1 MIIRWRTVLR
11 RWVPGIISGGA
22 DNDPSGIATYSISGA
37 QFGYQ
42 QLWLLVLSTP
52 MLIAI
57 QAMCARLG
65 DVKRKGLMAIM
76 RDHYAPI
83 VAISASVVLI
93 ITNIATLGADLAG
106 MADALGLAT
115 HSSFIWWVIPVS
127 VIMWYVILFQN
138 YRVIEKYLFSL
149 SFAFLAYIVS
159 GFLSKPDWFRV
170 IREIFVPTITPSVPF
185 FLAGLGLM
193 GTTITPFLF
202 FWQARQGA
210 EEHKSK
216 QELLHEAKR
225 QDREVAP
232 GFVYS
237 NLISLFIIISTASV
251 YHTRGSYTII
261 TAADA
266 ARALEPLAGKF
277 ATYVFSFGIICSGLL
292 AIPVIA
298 ASTAYVVA
306 ETFGWRESLSDK
318 VNKAKGFYT
327 VLTAS
332 ILVGVGIAMSG
343 VSPMQALLYSQVLS
357 GILAPILII
366 LILFMCN
373 DKKIMG
379 TYVNQWFDNV
389 FGWIVVIIMLLGS
402 AGLFWQL
409 MSRTG

>member
-1 MIIRWRTVLR
+1 MIIRWRKILR

-65 DVKRKGLMAIM
+65 DVKGKGLMAIM
-76 RDHYAPI
+76 RDHFAPI
-83 VAISASVVLI
+83 FAVSASVVLV

-115 HSSFIWWVIPVS
+115 HSNFIWWVIPVS

-138 YRVIEKYLFSL
+138 HKVIEKYLFFL
-149 SFAFLAYIVS
+149 SFAFLGYIVS

-170 IREIFVPTITPSVPF
+170 VREIFLSSVTPSVPF

-202 FWQARQGA
+202 FWQARQGV

-216 QELLHEAKR
+216 QELLHEAK
-225 QDREVAP
+225 QEDKEIAP
-232 GFVYS
+232 GFLYS

-251 YHTRGSYTII
+251 FHARGSYTIV

-266 ARALEPLAGKF
+266 ARALEPLAGRF
-277 ATYVFSFGIICSGLL
+277 ATYLFSFGIICSGLL
-292 AIPVIA
+292 AVPVLA

-306 ETFGWRESLSDK
+306 ETFGWRESLSDR

-327 VLTAS
+327 VMTSS

-357 GILAPILII
+357 GILAPIFII

-379 TYVNQWFDNV
+379 PYVNRWFDNV
-389 FGWIVVIIMLLGS
+389 FGWIAVIIMLLGS

-409 MSRTG
+409 VSW

>member
-1 MIIRWRTVLR
+1 MIIRWRKVLK

-42 QLWLLVLSTP
+42 QLWLLVFSTP

-65 DVKRKGLMAIM
+65 DVKRKGLMAII
-76 RDHYAPI
+76 RDHYASI
-83 VAISASVVLI
+83 FAISASIVLI

-115 HSSFIWWVIPVS
+115 HSSFLWWVIPVS
-127 VIMWYVILFQN
+127 VVMWYVILFQN
-138 YRVIEKYLFSL
+138 HNVIEKYLFSL

-159 GFLSKPDWFRV
+159 GFLAKPDWFRIV
-170 IREIFVPTITPSVPF
+170 KEIFVPSITPSVPF
-185 FLAGLGLM
+185 FLAGLGLL

-210 EEHKSK
+210 EEHKGK
-216 QELLHEAKR
+216 QELLHEAKKE
-225 QDREVAP
+225 DEEVAP
-232 GFVYS
+232 GFMYS

-251 YHTRGSYTII
+251 FRARGSYAIV

-266 ARALEPLAGKF
+266 ARALEPLAGSF

-292 AIPVIA
+292 AVPVLA

-306 ETFGWRESLSDK
+306 ETFGWRESLSDR

-379 TYVNQWFDNV
+379 TYVNRWFDNA
-389 FGWIVVIIMLLGS
+389 FGWIAVVVMVLGS

-409 MSRTG
+409 MHR